1 MKMKPERFVLRLNAS
16 KARRET
22 YLGREHIVVPMVGLV
37 EGVIWSSN
45 ATAPALVLAEDLA
58 VAPMGWNGRPVFIN
72 HPSVFTQLGTSNTPD
87 LLQAESVGMLFNA
100 NSSADVLATKKLKF
114 EAWLDVLKL
123 SASATGQ
130 ELIGRIEA
138 GEKIEVSTG
147 LLTLMENTSGTFNG
161 KRYEGIWRNIIADH
175 LAIIPVGQGA
185 CSVDMGCGI
194 FANAAHEIN
203 AAGQPELISE
213 EATVRTLAE
222 RVRSLIPFIRRD
234 AVIEV
239 NEAGDSDSDVRR
251 MLEDALRAEVPGY
264 FDLEAVY
271 PDGVENSSITGPAC
285 VYSLFPP
292 MGGGYETYQR
302 GYSITDGKAT
312 LGDTIEKVRYRRTY
326 EVVNAAGDPAAAVQ
340 QEPPKGCGCGQQQE
354 GESEMNKTQ
363 RINALC
369 AKIKTLKAEDLANVP
384 DTVLAALEA
393 QAEKPAGE
401 TTPPPQQPTSP
412 EAPQTL
418 QQPQQ
423 PTTEQPAQPAAQA
436 ASELAALVNTLKTT
450 LGDPDLQAGIAVLKA
465 QGANRKATTISL
477 LKNSGRCTFT
487 DEQLNAKSQEEL
499 DALVQL
505 AGVAPKPYVNSFVDF
520 GGLTAPRV
528 NTGDDKIPAPPSL
541 ADKIAEVRGNT
552 KKTTVQ

>member
-1 MKMKPERFVLRLNAS
+1 
-16 KARRET
+16 
-22 YLGREHIVVPMVGLV
+22 
-37 EGVIWSSN
+37 
-45 ATAPALVLAEDLA
+45 
-58 VAPMGWNGRPVFIN
+58 
-72 HPSVFTQLGTSNTPD
+72 
-87 LLQAESVGMLFNA
+87 
-100 NSSADVLATKKLKF
+100 
-114 EAWLDVLKL
+114 
-123 SASATGQ
+123 
-130 ELIGRIEA
+130 
-138 GEKIEVSTG
+138 
-147 LLTLMENTSGTFNG
+147 
-161 KRYEGIWRNIIADH
+161 
-175 LAIIPVGQGA
+175 
-185 CSVDMGCGI
+185 
-194 FANAAHEIN
+194 
-203 AAGQPELISE
+203 
-213 EATVRTLAE
+213 
-222 RVRSLIPFIRRD
+222 
-234 AVIEV
+234 
-239 NEAGDSDSDVRR
+239 
-251 MLEDALRAEVPGY
+251 
-264 FDLEAVY
+264 
-271 PDGVENSSITGPAC
+271 
-285 VYSLFPP
+285 
-292 MGGGYETYQR
+292 
-302 GYSITDGKAT
+302 
-312 LGDTIEKVRYRRTY
+312 
-326 EVVNAAGDPAAAVQ
+326 
-340 QEPPKGCGCGQQQE
+340 
-354 GESEMNKTQ
+354 MNKTQ